1 MAERDINIPF
11 GPDKTGSMPAIEANA
26 ADGTHSATGFED
38 LPAVESRDGDA
49 GSSKELGTDADS
61 SQLDEV
67 QSSFLA
73 LKDSI
78 GQGRELKARERD
90 REELRDRIKKD
101 REELADRENII
112 ANYHSVVGEQD
123 AIIAQ
128 NTQQRETRKADLA
141 RISADMGEAQDAL
154 ERMKDYHDQQL
165 NPLETELG
173 RARATAE
180 QAKNDERSR
189 KAELNAAEKEA
200 ERAEGGDS
208 KVASAKVQVFE
219 DAYNEAVARSNAA
232 KEILDQTQKA
242 YDDAC
247 AQVEQAEAPLEHS
260 IENMGEQIEELKES
274 INRLGDAISAATK
287 RRQYCDSVYQYP
299 DETARLRQSVESDEA
314 LARQMDTENKELR
327 SKLAES
333 KKKAKTAKIAIGAV
347 IAIVVIMIIAFIV
360 VSVRGF

>member
-11 GPDKTGSMPAIEANA
+11 GPDKTGSMPAIEDGA
-26 ADGTHSATGFED
+26 AQIAPETDGI
-38 LPAVESRDGDA
+38 PAIEAGGEGENLADRRGGDA
-49 GSSKELGTDADS
+49 DA

-90 REELRDRIKKD
+90 REELRERIKKD

-112 ANYHSVVGEQD
+112 ANYQSVVGEQD

-128 NTQQRETRKADLA
+128 NTQQREMRKAELA
-141 RISADMGEAQDAL
+141 RVSAEASEAQDAL
-154 ERMKDYHDQQL
+154 ERMRDYHDQQL

-232 KEILDQTQKA
+232 KELLDQTQKA

-247 AQVEQAEAPLEHS
+247 AQVEQAEAPLERS
-260 IENMGEQIEELKES
+260 IDDMNSQIEELKES
-274 INRLGDAISAATK
+274 INRLGDSISAATK

-299 DETARLRQSVESDEA
+299 DETAKLRQSVESDEA

-327 SKLAES
+327 GRLAES